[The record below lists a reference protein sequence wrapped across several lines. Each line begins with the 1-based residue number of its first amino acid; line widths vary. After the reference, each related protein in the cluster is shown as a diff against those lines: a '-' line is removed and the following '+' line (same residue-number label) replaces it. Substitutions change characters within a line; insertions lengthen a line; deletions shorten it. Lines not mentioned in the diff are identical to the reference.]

1 MGRRLTLPILNSSS
15 NYGIATSAL
24 PPRNDNNKLAAF
36 QLSTL
41 TMGLPQNFVLRDDN
55 NSLLASDARGL
66 KAGVGEVVS
75 KFDKHLGGCDG
86 VVNGAVGVV

>member
-1 MGRRLTLPILNSSS
+1 MNNLRFVITR
-15 NYGIATSAL
+15 SAMTIINW
-24 PPRNDNNKLAAF
+24 PHFNF